1 MPFTYRGGEKSVSS
15 ELREDV
21 WDKSDYGSEVS
32 FEFESAGEAA
42 V

>member
-1 MPFTYRGGEKSVSS
+1 MPITYRGDVKSVSS

-21 WDKSDYGSEVS
+21 WDKFDYGSEAS
-32 FEFESAGEAA
+32 FEFESAGKAT